1 MSGTTTA
8 DVLFLTVSAYY
19 ILLNI
24 HIFIIVQARCLEH
37 ILDQYLNISCALIML
52 FISIVRVVS

>member
-8 DVLFLTVSAYY
+8 DVLFLTVSAYC

-24 HIFIIVQARCLEH
+24 HILIIVQAMYLEH
-37 ILDQYLNISCALIML
+37 IVDQYLNISCTLIML
-52 FISIVRVVS
+52 FISVVRVVS

>member
-24 HIFIIVQARCLEH
+24 HILIIVQAMCLEH
-37 ILDQYLNISCALIML
+37 IVDQYLNISCTLIML